1 MISMIPIELVWTAGA
16 FAMLMIGLI
25 AAAAE

>member
-1 MISMIPIELVWTAGA
+1 MISMIPVELVWMAGA

>member
-1 MISMIPIELVWTAGA
+1 MISMIPPELLWMAGA